1 MQLTTLCLPY
11 QWMFYGATVFNG
23 DLSRWDVSKVTDMY
37 EVFAKATAFNG
48 DISRWNVARVT
59 DMSGLFW
66 EAAAFNIDISG
77 WDLSSVTNM
86 EYAMF
91 YGATSF
97 NQDLCAWRETFP
109 YSVASRTFGKTACA
123 FRATPKLEDKGPF
136 CASNCS
142 DPEPGG
148 LEDTELRKCPPPR
161 ESLPLSTPT
170 VGETTA
176 APGVQGEDAAT
187 EAAVAGPTTA
197 VPAEELGEG
206 VGEQAPSSA
215 PICSPSVLAVGL
227 GISCWWT
234 FFYG

>member
-66 EAAAFNIDISG
+66 EAAAFNVDISG
-77 WDLSSVTNM
+77 WDLTSVTNM

-109 YSVASRTFGKTACA
+109 YNAARYLGTFEKTACT
-123 FRATPKLEDKGPF
+123 FGETPQFAAKGPF
-136 CASNCS
+136 CASDCGG
-142 DPEPGG
+142 PEPGG
-148 LEDTELRKCPPPR
+148 EDELGQ
-161 ESLPLSTPT
+161 ELVGQE
-170 VGETTA
+170 VGE
-176 APGVQGEDAAT
+176 
-187 EAAVAGPTTA
+187 
-197 VPAEELGEG
+197 L
-206 VGEQAPSSA
+206 
-215 PICSPSVLAVGL
+215 
-227 GISCWWT
+227 
-234 FFYG
+234 